1 MLLLIGLAQLLG
13 ALFVKLRHPK
23 VIGEILAGIVLGPAL
38 LGKLP
43 YFAGFVGSA
52 MHKSDVLDFIY
63 WVGLLLLMFLSGAET
78 QQLFTRAGTDKPSH
92 FAAGLRTAQG
102 LAIAKSCK
110 EPSEPRPGPGEAV
123 SSCLNRLRYL
133 LNPNT
138 IDTEDCRKGLSL
150 AMPKE
155 KIHPNYAAVRVM
167 CACGNNFETRSTHKG
182 DIHVEICSNCH
193 PFFTGK
199 QRLVD
204 TAGRV
209 ERFRRKYAKA
219 AETSPAK

>member
-1 MLLLIGLAQLLG
+1 MEEVTADNEVAYPLTLESGTLGSRLLIGLLDADLL
-13 ALFVKLRHPK
+13 R
-23 VIGEILAGIVLGPAL
+23 
-38 LGKLP
+38 
-43 YFAGFVGSA
+43 
-52 MHKSDVLDFIY
+52 
-63 WVGLLLLMFLSGAET
+63 
-78 QQLFTRAGTDKPSH
+78 
-92 FAAGLRTAQG
+92 
-102 LAIAKSCK
+102 
-110 EPSEPRPGPGEAV
+110 
-123 SSCLNRLRYL
+123 RLRKFRNL
-133 LNPNT
+133 HT
-138 IDTEDCRKGLSL
+138 IEEEDCRKGLSL